1 MENDINVVESDQ
13 LQDVH
18 KKNLVR
24 RERIGKTFG
33 SGFIRTIAILLTIFV
48 SLDLFA
54 GFVSIT
60 ACDGSVFFQSVS
72 WIALVVTRFVPNII
86 GCIAIWAIFST
97 AHGKH
102 EINLLGFKALR
113 CVIVVM
119 GIVVVLHLV
128 GGIIM
133 LALNTN
139 YATSIDSLSVVGTVI
154 LSIVIFTIFEL
165 VQLLVYIFVFVSIN
179 NLIKNKTGEEPMK
192 LGKLTSVTLIAVG
205 SLMVLNF
212 VPIINIM
219 DEIVRAFNLR
229 NIPIYRAVSFIY
241 QNPVSIILGGIIM
254 IFGGI
259 VVLLFNNRKQIE
271 K

>member
-1 MENDINVVESDQ
+1 MENNVNTIENDQ

-18 KKNLVR
+18 KQNLVR
-24 RERIGKTFG
+24 REKIGKTFG
-33 SGFIRTIAILLTIFV
+33 SGFMRTIAILLTVFV

-54 GFVSIT
+54 GFVST
-60 ACDGSVFFQSVS
+60 TTCDSSIFIQSVS
-72 WIALVVTRFVPNII
+72 WMALVVTRFVPNII

-102 EINLLGFKALR
+102 EINLLGFKTLR
-113 CVIVVM
+113 CVIIVM
-119 GIVVVLHLV
+119 GIVVVLHLI

-133 LALNTN
+133 LVVNIN
-139 YATSIDSLSVVGTVI
+139 YVIPIESLSVIGTVT

-165 VQLLVYIFVFVSIN
+165 IQLLIYILVFVSIDSV
-179 NLIKNKTGEEPMK
+179 IKNKNGEEPMK
-192 LGKLTSVTLIAVG
+192 LGKLTSITLIIVG

-212 VPIINIM
+212 VPIINIIN
-219 DEIVRAFNLR
+219 EIVEAFELR
-229 NIPIYRAVSFIY
+229 GVVIYRIISFIY
-241 QNPVSIILGGIIM
+241 QNPFSVILGGIIM

-259 VVLLFNNRKQIE
+259 VILLFNNSKQIE